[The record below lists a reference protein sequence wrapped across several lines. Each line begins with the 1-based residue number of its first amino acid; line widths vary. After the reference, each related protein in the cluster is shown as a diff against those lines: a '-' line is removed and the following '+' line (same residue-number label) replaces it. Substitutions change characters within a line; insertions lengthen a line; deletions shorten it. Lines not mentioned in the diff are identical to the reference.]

1 MLCQGETLVRV
12 STELSRR
19 GAAHY
24 GLDLDTLRFLGGE
37 DGSVYEGA
45 DDNGAFIF
53 KLVTSDA
60 DNIAKAEA
68 RLDFARYLSDNGVR
82 IARPLPSPQ
91 GKLLE
96 ILASGDQVVIASKVT
111 KAPGHHP
118 TAENPEEWNA
128 PLFRKWGRVIGQM
141 HALTKRYAGGQLLG
155 QWDDEV
161 SAMTDWCRD
170 PEVQP
175 YWERMR
181 VHLETLPRDKDSYGL
196 IHNDLH
202 HFNLML
208 HDGEIT
214 IFDFDV
220 SGHRWFMT
228 DVGIALFHALWPI
241 PFHQLERREAFAAAF
256 LTSFMDGYETVNHL
270 DAAWLQ
276 RLPTFLKY
284 RQLLL
289 FTVFSDGWGAPDASS
304 YQRRWLQDTR
314 RLIVDDVP
322 VVSLDGFF
330 GE

>member
-1 MLCQGETLVRV
+1 MRV
-12 STELSRR
+12 SKELSRQ
-19 GAAHY
+19 GAARF

-37 DGSVYEGA
+37 DGDVYEGA
-45 DDNGAFIF
+45 DDDGAFIF
-53 KLVTSDA
+53 KLVPSDA

-91 GKLLE
+91 GRGLE
-96 ILASGDQVVIASKVT
+96 ILESGDQVVIASKIT

-118 TAENPEEWNA
+118 MAENPREGNA
-128 PLFRKWGRVIGQM
+128 SLFREWGHVIGQM
-141 HALTKRYAGGQLLG
+141 HALTKCYTGGHALNH
-155 QWDDEV
+155 WDDEV
-161 SAMTDWCRD
+161 ASFIDWCRD
-170 PEVQP
+170 LEVVPHWQ
-175 YWERMR
+175 RMHS
-181 VHLETLPRDKDSYGL
+181 HLETLPRDKDSYGL

-214 IFDFDV
+214 VFDFDV
-220 SGHRWFMT
+220 CGHRWFMT
-228 DVGIALFHALWPI
+228 DIGIALFHALWPI
-241 PFHQLERREAFAAAF
+241 PFHQPERREAFAAVF
-256 LTSFMDGYETVNHL
+256 LASFMDGYETANHL

-289 FTVFSDGWGAPDASS
+289 FTVFTDSWGAPDASS

-322 VVSLDGFF
+322 VVSLESFF
-330 GE
+330 GGSDGQS